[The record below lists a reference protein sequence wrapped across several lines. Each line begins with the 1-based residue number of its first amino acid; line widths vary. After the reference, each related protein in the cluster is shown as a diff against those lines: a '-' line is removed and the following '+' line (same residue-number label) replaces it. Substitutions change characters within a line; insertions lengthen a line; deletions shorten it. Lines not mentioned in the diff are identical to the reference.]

1 MAKISTYKNYVTD
14 KTTAEVDKFKE
25 TGVLPVSGKYTANG
39 EMETKSI
46 TLSDLTESDLPD
58 TTGHNQGDVLTI
70 GANGPDW
77 STPTSDLPDTTGH
90 NQGDV
95 LAIGANGPD
104 WSAPSSGGGSG
115 MTMGQ
120 TTTITESDITGG
132 GEYDT
137 HVDFNVTNNT
147 YSIVEIPSG
156 LTSIDAIK
164 LYVDTAD
171 LPNFIFHFKINDTT
185 QYEENGIA
193 VEIYYRA
200 DSSSNYTQFDHYREA
215 GYDGE
220 SERAPLIYGPNTGNG
235 FTGDNIVT
243 CIGRYFEIKSLH
255 SHVPPSGSWNGI
267 YC

>member
-1 MAKISTYKNYVTD
+1 MAKISEYTNYGENVPSGGS
-14 KTTAEVDKFKE
+14 TAKFKE
-25 TGVLPVSGKYTANG
+25 TGVMPVSGKYKDDGA
-39 EMETKSI
+39 METRNI
-46 TLSDLTESDLPD
+46 ELSDLIQSDLPD

-77 STPTSDLPDTTGH
+77 
-90 NQGDV
+90 
-95 LAIGANGPD
+95 A
-104 WSAPSSGGGSG
+104 APSGGGGGG

-120 TTTITESDITGG
+120 TTTITESSIQGG

-147 YSIVEIPSG
+147 YNIVEIPAG

-171 LPNFIFHFKINDTT
+171 LPNFIFHFKLSDTT
-185 QYEENGIA
+185 QYEYGGIA
-193 VEIYYRA
+193 VEVYYRA

-215 GYDGE
+215 GYSGD
-220 SERAPLIYGPNTGNG
+220 SERAPLIYCANSNKG

-243 CIGRYFEIKSLH
+243 CIGRYFEIKPLFSR
-255 SHVPPSGSWNGI
+255 VPPSGSWNGI
-267 YC
+267 YS

>member
-1 MAKISTYKNYVTD
+1 MAKISTYKNY
-14 KTTAEVDKFKE
+14 KTGKTPAEVEMFDE
-25 TGVLPVSGKYTANG
+25 TGVIPVSGKYTKNG
-39 EMETKSI
+39 DMETKSI
-46 TLSDLTESDLPD
+46 ALSDLAGS
-58 TTGHNQGDVLTI
+58 G
-70 GANGPDW
+70 
-77 STPTSDLPDTTGH
+77 LPDTTGH

-104 WSAPSSGGGSG
+104 WSAPSGGGGSG

-120 TTTITESDITGG
+120 TTTIAESDIKGG

-171 LPNFIFHFKINDTT
+171 LPNFIVHFRLNDTT
-185 QYEENGIA
+185 QYEYNGIA

-215 GYDGE
+215 GYSGDI
-220 SERAPLIYGPNTGNG
+220 ERAPMIYCANAEQG
-235 FTGDNIVT
+235 FTGDTIVI
-243 CIGRYFEIKSLH
+243 CIGRYFEVKPLFTHI
-255 SHVPPSGSWNGI
+255 PPSGSWNGI
-267 YC
+267 YS